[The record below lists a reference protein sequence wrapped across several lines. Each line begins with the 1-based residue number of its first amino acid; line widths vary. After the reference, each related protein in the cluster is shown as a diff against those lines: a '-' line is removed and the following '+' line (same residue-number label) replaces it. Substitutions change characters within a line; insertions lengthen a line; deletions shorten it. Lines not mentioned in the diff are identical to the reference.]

1 MDKMQDKEFL
11 KVGNQHISPFSKN
24 TAKEI
29 KSAII
34 KPRSDDPNVEEYGEL
49 KGIVEN
55 NSFYVLNDA
64 RDKFAEVYQTENK
77 CFDRDEERLSMK
89 LSLEKIS
96 QPEDVNIRSEM
107 TSPVESDPGRI
118 PKKKRACLYI
128 LGYVLLKYCVA
139 IGLSV
144 AVFILLYTFSPG
156 DKTNIAIGYSVFAAV
171 FIILLAA
178 YQVCRFA
185 KQKRCHSASVNQ
197 PSGSSKDNIPQGTGE
212 ITLSESNIQI
222 LLEENDRARHESTSK
237 NSLIV
242 PVSTNI
248 E

>member
-1 MDKMQDKEFL
+1 MDQMQDKEFR
-11 KVGNQHISPFSKN
+11 KVGNQHISLLSKN
-24 TAKEI
+24 AAKEI

-34 KPRSDDPNVEEYGEL
+34 KPSSDEPNAEEHGEF
-49 KGIVEN
+49 KGIVEK
-55 NSFYVLNDA
+55 NSLYVLNDA
-64 RDKFAEVYQTENK
+64 RVKFVEVYQTENK
-77 CFDRDEERLSMK
+77 YSGRDEERLSMK
-89 LSLEKIS
+89 HSPETIS

-107 TSPVESDPGRI
+107 TSPVESDPDRI

-178 YQVCRFA
+178 YQGCRFA

-197 PSGSSKDNIPQGTGE
+197 PSGSGKDNIPQGTGE

-222 LLEENDRARHESTSK
+222 LLKENDRARHESTSK
-237 NSLIV
+237 NSLVV

>member
-1 MDKMQDKEFL
+1 MDEMQDKEFR
-11 KVGNQHISPFSKN
+11 KVGNQHLSLLSKN
-24 TAKEI
+24 TAKDI
-29 KSAII
+29 KSTIT
-34 KPRSDDPNVEEYGEL
+34 KLSSDEPNAEEYGEF
-49 KGIVEN
+49 KEIVEK

-64 RDKFAEVYQTENK
+64 RDKFAEVYQKENK
-77 CFDRDEERLSMK
+77 CFDRDGEPLSMK
-89 LSLEKIS
+89 LSPEKIS

-107 TSPVESDPGRI
+107 TSPVESDPDQI

-156 DKTNIAIGYSVFAAV
+156 DKTNIAIGYSVFAAA

-178 YQVCRFA
+178 YQGCRFA

-197 PSGSSKDNIPQGTGE
+197 PSGSGKDNIPQGTGE

-222 LLEENDRARHESTSK
+222 LLEENDRARHESTK
-237 NSLIV
+237 NALIV

>member
-1 MDKMQDKEFL
+1 MDEMQDKEFR
-11 KVGNQHISPFSKN
+11 KVGNQHLSLLSKN
-24 TAKEI
+24 TAKDI
-29 KSAII
+29 KSTIT
-34 KPRSDDPNVEEYGEL
+34 KLSSDEPNAEEYGEF
-49 KGIVEN
+49 KEIVEK

-64 RDKFAEVYQTENK
+64 RDKFAEVYQKENK
-77 CFDRDEERLSMK
+77 CFDRDGEPLSMK
-89 LSLEKIS
+89 LSPEKIS

-107 TSPVESDPGRI
+107 TSPVESDPDQI

-156 DKTNIAIGYSVFAAV
+156 DKTNIAIGYSVLAAA

-178 YQVCRFA
+178 YQGCRFA

-197 PSGSSKDNIPQGTGE
+197 PSGSGKDNIPQGTGE

-222 LLEENDRARHESTSK
+222 LLEENDRARHESTK
-237 NSLIV
+237 NALIV